1 MCNGSLKL
9 WDDGFSQIFS
19 KNISKYK
26 LQNLDSDKTGRP
38 PNSIKKW
45 RDNTYLII

>member
-9 WDDGFSQIFS
+9 WDDAFSQIFS

-26 LQNLDSDKTGRP
+26 LQNLDSDKEDDLR
-38 PNSIKKW
+38 IQ
-45 RDNTYLII
+45 